1 MKLIFIR
8 HGDPDYVNDTLTEK
22 GRREAQLLAN
32 IIDKYGID
40 EIYQSPLGRAKD
52 TAAYCV
58 EKLGLPVT
66 TLDWLQEFPGQVN
79 ANVSED
85 VRKAYATELTKDSV
99 TGEYNNR
106 IMWDMLPSYYG
117 LHPELFDVNEWK
129 KSPLFEGGNA
139 LEVYEHVIECFDKF
153 LADNGYV
160 RDGLTYKVENGND
173 KTIAFFCHYGI
184 TSVLLSRLW
193 NVSPFVPLQF
203 TALAPTSVT
212 LVASEERQKGIGIFR
227 TLRVGDISHLMIGDE
242 EPSFSARFCERFENE
257 DERH

>member
-1 MKLIFIR
+1 MKIIFIR

-22 GRREAQLLAN
+22 GRREAELLAN

-52 TAAYCV
+52 TAAYCTK
-58 EKLGLPVT
+58 KLGIEPV
-66 TLDWLQEFPGQVN
+66 TLDWLQEFPRLVN
-79 ANVSED
+79 PNISED
-85 VRKAYATELTKDSV
+85 ARLAYATELKTNPE
-99 TGEYNNR
+99 TGEYENR

-117 LHPELFDVNEWK
+117 NHPELFDVNEWK

-139 LEVYEHVIECFDKF
+139 PEEYDHVIACFDKF
-153 LADNGYV
+153 LAENGYV
-160 RDGLTYKVENGND
+160 RNQITYDVKEGND

-184 TSVLLSRLW
+184 TSVMLSRLW
-193 NVSPFVPLQF
+193 NVSPFIPMQF

-212 LVASEERQKGIGIFR
+212 VVATEERQKGTAIFR
-227 TLRVGDISHLMIGDE
+227 TLRAGDISHLVIGNE